1 VQTRLWRGRR
11 FDLVGWLLLG
21 SVFLVWWRWSSL
33 SPHARGI
40 ILAAYGAVFALVMLP
55 SALRTRGLLKTGAQ
69 AEGTIVGAE
78 ERTSIR
84 RDDVVTDYYP
94 RVRFTTPEGR
104 QVVFTSSFGSPGEP
118 ELGDRL
124 RVRYRPE
131 DPQQAEVD
139 HAITWMLRA
148 AFGVVVGLGLLV
160 AGVVVYAPPS
170 RGLPTGIVPKV
181 EGTGQ
186 VRAVP
191 ASGRIGEMLTVYDE
205 RGAAQVAMTVARLK
219 FSTGDEFDQPE
230 HGLYMG
236 AYVRLHAVVD
246 QPDVPDLRARIGGR
260 YYEEATFSAALAFGT
275 PLDDSVLDSGEQGAG
290 WLVFDVPDRHG
301 QLVLRDPDEHT
312 VGVWTY

>member
-21 SVFLVWWRWSSL
+21 SVGLVWWRWSSL
-33 SPHARGI
+33 SWHARGM
-40 ILAAYGAVFALVMLP
+40 ILAAYGVVFVLVMLP
-55 SALRTRGLLKTGAQ
+55 QALRTRGLLKTGAR
-69 AEGTIVGAE
+69 AEGTVVGAD
-78 ERTSIR
+78 ERTRIQ

-94 RVRFTTPEGR
+94 QVRFTTAEGR

-124 RVRYRPE
+124 RVRYRPD

-148 AFGVVVGLGLLV
+148 AFGVVGGLGLLI
-160 AGVVVYAPPS
+160 AGVVVYAQPS
-170 RGLPTGIVPKV
+170 RDLPAGTVTRI

-191 ASGRIGEMLTVYDE
+191 ASGRIGEMLTVYD
-205 RGAAQVAMTVARLK
+205 RSGAAQVAITVTQLK
-219 FSTGDEFDQPE
+219 FSAGDQFGQPA
-230 HGLYMG
+230 HGLFLG

-246 QPDVPDLRARIGGR
+246 EPDVPDISVLVGERF
-260 YYEEATFSAALAFGT
+260 YEEAATFSAAFDPA
-275 PLDDSVLDSGEQGAG
+275 LDYLMLESGDRASG

-301 QLVLRDPDEHT
+301 QLVLRDPGEHK

>member
-1 VQTRLWRGRR
+1 MQTRLWRGRR

-21 SVFLVWWRWSSL
+21 SVVLVGWRWSSL

-40 ILAAYGAVFALVMLP
+40 MLAAYGVVFALIMLP
-55 SALRTRGLLKTGAQ
+55 SALRTRGLLKTGAK

-78 ERTSIR
+78 QRTSIQR
-84 RDDVVTDYYP
+84 NDVVTDYYP
-94 RVRFTTPEGR
+94 QVRFTTPDGR

-118 ELGDRL
+118 QLGDRL
-124 RVRYRPE
+124 RVRYRPD

-139 HAITWMLRA
+139 HASTWMLRA
-148 AFGVVVGLGLLV
+148 AFGVVGGLGLLV

-170 RGLPTGIVPKV
+170 SDLPTGIATKV

-191 ASGRIGEMLTVYDE
+191 ASGQVGEMLTVYDE
-205 RGAAQVAMTVARLK
+205 RGDAQVAMTVARLK
-219 FSTGDEFDQPE
+219 FSDGEEFDRPV

-246 QPDVPDLRARIGGR
+246 QPVVPDLAVRIGER
-260 YYEEATFSAALAFGT
+260 FYEEAATFSAAFD
-275 PLDDSVLDSGEQGAG
+275 PSLDDLMLESGGRAAG
-290 WLVFDVPDRHG
+290 WLVFDVPGRHG
-301 QLVLRDPDEHT
+301 QLVLRDPDKHT
-312 VGVWTY
+312 IGVWTY

>member
-11 FDLVGWLLLG
+11 FDLVAVLLFG
-21 SVFLVWWRWSSL
+21 SIVLVWWRWSSL
-33 SPHARGI
+33 SWHVRGI
-40 ILAAYGAVFALVMLP
+40 ILAAYGVVFALLMLP
-55 SALRTRGLLKTGAQ
+55 SALRTRGLLKTGAK
-69 AEGTIVGAE
+69 AEGTVVGAKGKTE
-78 ERTSIR
+78 IQ
-84 RDDVVTDYYP
+84 RDDVITYYYP

-148 AFGVVVGLGLLV
+148 AFGVVFALGLLV
-160 AGVVVYAPPS
+160 AGVVVYAEEPQQV
-170 RGLPTGIVPKV
+170 PTGIATRV

-191 ASGRIGEMLTVYDE
+191 ASGQVGERLTVYDE
-205 RGAAQVAMTVARLK
+205 RGDAQVAMTVARLK
-219 FSTGDEFDQPE
+219 FSDGEEFDRPV

-246 QPDVPDLRARIGGR
+246 QPVVPDLAVLIGER
-260 YYEEATFSAALAFGT
+260 FYEEAATFSAAFD
-275 PLDDSVLDSGEQGAG
+275 PSLDYLMLESGGRAAG
-290 WLVFDVPDRHG
+290 WLVFDVPGRHG
-301 QLVLRDPDEHT
+301 QLVLRDPDKHT
-312 VGVWTY
+312 IGVWTY